1 VLLLAIVVIIR
12 GLVFLGLV
20 SLFILFLGLVVAVPL
35 GLLGSAP
42 PAATAAAAAA
52 RAVRGPRLRALLVAI
67 EGFFAMVFARRI
79 RFGVRRLLCLVVYKV
94 AGNNFLFRRREL
106 LRRGVGLFGM
116 LACPA
121 DVCSN

>member
-1 VLLLAIVVIIR
+1 MLLLAIVVIIR

-42 PAATAAAAAA
+42 PAATAAAAAK
-52 RAVRGPRLRALLVAI
+52 AVRGPRLRALLVAI

-79 RFGVRRLLCLVVYKV
+79 GFGVRRLLCLVVYKV